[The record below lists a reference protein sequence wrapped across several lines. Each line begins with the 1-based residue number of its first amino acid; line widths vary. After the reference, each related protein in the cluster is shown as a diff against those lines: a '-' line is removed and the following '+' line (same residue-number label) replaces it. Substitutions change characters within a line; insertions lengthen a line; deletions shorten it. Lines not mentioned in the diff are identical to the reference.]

1 MILRSLRQTPL
12 RRHSL
17 ILAIA
22 SPRTK
27 LPNSEKRPS
36 RRMTRVQKRFLTV
49 AIFFH
54 RSRRATFER
63 RYASSAESFRRDE
76 PSGALA
82 TLASYEYALALYV
95 VKERLLFRPVN
106 VPETEIIFVNQ
117 HLSAP

>member
-12 RRHSL
+12 RRHTL

-27 LPNSEKRPS
+27 LPNSGEKRPS

-54 RSRRATFER
+54 RSRRAIFER
-63 RYASSAESFRRDE
+63 RYARSAQSFRSDE
-76 PSGALA
+76 ARGALA
-82 TLASYEYALALYV
+82 TLASHEYALALYV
-95 VKERLLFRPVN
+95 VKECLLFPPAN
-106 VPETEIIFVNQ
+106 VPKAEIIFVN
-117 HLSAP
+117 